1 MVFSTEFL
9 NLVKI
14 LRHHFKQEGLGTIRL
29 QDEHLLAH
37 IVDCAQRSTFTETKD
52 LAYEI
57 LKLAD
62 VQITRSFLDS
72 DAAAAP
78 LVPRTYRGQ
87 PVQSDPSEQPTLE
100 QVIKPRSPRWYRG
113 IKTG

>member
-9 NLVKI
+9 NLVKNSSTSFQDRKAWALFGCKTSICSRI
-14 LRHHFKQEGLGTIRL
+14 LWI
-29 QDEHLLAH
+29 APS
-37 IVDCAQRSTFTETKD
+37 AQRFSETKD

-87 PVQSDPSEQPTLE
+87 PFSRTQRTANPGASD
-100 QVIKPRSPRWYRG
+100 
-113 IKTG
+113 